1 MDCAR
6 GTLKGDGH
14 MGFDEVLRLRERL
27 NKAGL
32 VKADTRY
39 ILNHLS
45 HMNDMT
51 HSEWAR
57 FAAPYGIEVA
67 YDGMK
72 VVCRP

>member
-1 MDCAR
+1 
-6 GTLKGDGH
+6 
-14 MGFDEVLRLRERL
+14 
-27 NKAGL
+27 
-32 VKADTRY
+32 
-39 ILNHLS
+39 
-45 HMNDMT
+45 MNDMT